1 MLLKIII
8 SFHHGVDPVVQDLP
22 NGPKGVVA
30 QLARD
35 VGCGYNGAW
44 HTTHTSSDTVF
55 VAGVPTIRR

>member
-30 QLARD
+30 QLARE
-35 VGCGYNGAW
+35 A
-44 HTTHTSSDTVF
+44 
-55 VAGVPTIRR
+55 VASPPWLYQLLRESHAHSG